1 MSAAWRT
8 VRWFVA
14 YWISRTGAWVGRYLP
29 TGFWYALANPIAD
42 LCYVFMFHRRSVLKQ
57 NLRRVVGDKRAG
69 EVGRGV
75 FRNFARYV
83 IDFYQLPSLSREE
96 LAQRID
102 FDDWQQLDCALNR
115 GTGIV
120 FVTVHLGQAELG
132 AGALAS
138 YCPVNAI
145 AENLDYPP
153 MDAFIQGLRRG
164 LGMKVIAVKQAK
176 LGVVRC
182 LHRGETLAML
192 VDTVA
197 PGDSVMVDFFGAPA
211 EFSTAPARIALRT
224 GSRLLPGVVARHS
237 HDPKRLAPIIDFD
250 LDYDL
255 TGDEDTDVRGL
266 TQAAARSLEKLVR
279 RFPDQ
284 WFAFHPVWNHA
295 ATKPDTA
302 PDEQVKKPDETTA
315 LGTALCWFTRLGSYL
330 PRSVSYALVRVAADA
345 AFRWRTSARNDVE
358 DNMRHVMGADAP
370 PDAIRDA
377 AREAFRNVGRYYVDL
392 ARFPRMD
399 LRAQIGRSARLHG
412 FDQLKSRL
420 DAGQGVVVA
429 TAHLGNPELAVQVGA
444 ILGLDILVLAEP
456 LRPPMSQLMHE
467 LRSTF
472 APRYEDVSFKV
483 VGEALRHLRNG
494 GCLAITCDR
503 DIQDKGTPLEFFGA
517 EARLPLGA
525 VEMAARTGA
534 ALIPGYCRRAED
546 GGFDIYFEEPIELVD
561 TGSPKEDALV
571 NARALLARAETWV
584 AADPGQWMPLE
595 RIWKP
600 FVARSAPQRA
610 KTATRSA

>member
-8 VRWFVA
+8 LRWFVA
-14 YWISRTGAWVGRYLP
+14 YWISRTGALVGRYLP
-29 TGFWYALANPIAD
+29 TGFWYALANPLAD
-42 LCYVFMFHRRSVLKQ
+42 LCYLFMFHRRAVLKQ
-57 NLRRVVGDKRAG
+57 NLRRVVGDERTGQAA
-69 EVGRGV
+69 RGV

-96 LAQRID
+96 LAGRID
-102 FDDWQQLDCALNR
+102 FQDWQRLDCALNQ

-153 MDAFIQGLRRG
+153 MDAFIQGLRRD

-176 LGVVRC
+176 FGVVRC
-182 LHRGETLAML
+182 LHRGETLAMM

-211 EFSTAPARIALRT
+211 EFSTAPARIAVRT
-224 GSRLLPGVVARHS
+224 GSRLMPGVVARHAK
-237 HDPKRLAPIIDFD
+237 DPKRLAPIIDFD
-250 LDYDL
+250 MDYDL
-255 TGDEDTDVRGL
+255 TGDEETDVRGL
-266 TQAAARSLEKLVR
+266 TQAAAHSLEKLVR

-284 WFAFHPVWNHA
+284 WFAFHPVWKHA
-295 ATKPDTA
+295 AVKP
-302 PDEQVKKPDETTA
+302 EQATSGSNAAGETTA
-315 LGTALCWFTRLGSYL
+315 LGTALCRVTRLCAHL
-330 PRSVSYALVRVAADA
+330 PRGLAYAIVRVAADA
-345 AFRWRTSARNDVE
+345 AFRLREGARRDVE
-358 DNMRHVMGADAP
+358 DNMRHVMGPDAP
-370 PDAIRDA
+370 PDAIQNA

-399 LRAQIGRSARLHG
+399 LRAEIGRSVRLHG
-412 FDQLKSRL
+412 FERLKSRL
-420 DAGQGVVVA
+420 GSGQGVVVA
-429 TAHLGNPELAVQVGA
+429 TAHFGNPELAVQVGA

-456 LRPPMSQLMHE
+456 LRPPMAQLMDE

-472 APRYEDVSFKV
+472 GPRYEDVSFKV

-503 DIQDKGTPLEFFGA
+503 DIQDKGSPLPFFGV

-534 ALIPGYCRRAED
+534 ALMPGYCRRAED
-546 GGFDIYFEEPIELVD
+546 GGFDIYFEEPLELVD
-561 TGSPKEDALV
+561 TGQPKEDALV
-571 NARALLARAETWV
+571 NARALLARAEEWI

-600 FVARSAPQRA
+600 VVVKPAVPRT
-610 KTATRSA
+610 KTATRPA